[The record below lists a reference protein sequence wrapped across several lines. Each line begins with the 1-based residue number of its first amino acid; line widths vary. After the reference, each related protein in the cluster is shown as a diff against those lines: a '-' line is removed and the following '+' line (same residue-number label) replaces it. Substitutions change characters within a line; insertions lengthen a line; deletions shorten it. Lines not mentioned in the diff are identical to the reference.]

1 MGTLVARREHAE
13 AWAQL
18 RHALWPDTSLEQH
31 LQEIYETLDQEDPDA
46 VTFIAESAGG
56 QIAGFAEAA
65 LRRDYVNGCGT
76 SPVLFLEGIY
86 VSPEYRQRGTARLL
100 CEAIANWGR
109 EKGCTEFASDVLL
122 ENRDSQSF
130 HTALCFDETE
140 RVIFYRKLL

>member
-31 LQEIYETLDQEDPDA
+31 LQEIYETLNQDNA
-46 VTFIAESAGG
+46 VTFIAESAGY

-65 LRRDYVNGCGT
+65 LRRDYVNGCET

-86 VSPEYRQRGTARLL
+86 VSPEYRQRGIARLL

-130 HTALCFDETE
+130 HTALGFDETE

>member
-1 MGTLVARREHAE
+1 M
-13 AWAQL
+13 
-18 RHALWPDTSLEQH
+18 
-31 LQEIYETLDQEDPDA
+31 
-46 VTFIAESAGG
+46 
-56 QIAGFAEAA
+56 
-65 LRRDYVNGCGT
+65 RRDYVNGCET

-86 VSPEYRQRGTARLL
+86 VSPEYRQRGIARLL

-130 HTALCFDETE
+130 HTALGFDETE

>member
-1 MGTLVARREHAE
+1 MHSIIAQRKHAE

-18 RHALWPDTSLEQH
+18 RHALWPNTSLEQH
-31 LQEIYETLDQEDPDA
+31 LQEIYETLDQDNPDA
-46 VTFIAESAGG
+46 VTFIAESAGD

-65 LRRDYVNGCGT
+65 LRRDYVNGCET

-86 VSPEYRQRGTARLL
+86 VSAEYRQRGTARLL

-130 HTALCFDETE
+130 HMALGFDETE

>member
-31 LQEIYETLDQEDPDA
+31 LQEIYETLDQDDPDT
-46 VTFIAESAGG
+46 VTFIAESAGD

-65 LRRDYVNGCGT
+65 LRRDYVNGCET

-100 CEAIANWGR
+100 CETIANWGR

-130 HTALCFDETE
+130 HMALGFDETE